1 MLLDRPTNSNFLI
14 VVKFKSK
21 AEYRSRVLFET
32 IRPSFVG
39 SFLRFS
45 KQLNHLY
52 VDIEID
58 LDNISK
64 QFKNFGNETGHLHEK
79 MINNFSE
86 SLEIFKYWA
95 KLCGVR
101 SKC

>member
-1 MLLDRPTNSNFLI
+1 MLLHRAKNSNFFI
-14 VVKFKSK
+14 AVKFKSK
-21 AEYRSRVLFET
+21 AEYRSRLLFET

-64 QFKNFGNETGHLHEK
+64 QFKDVGHETGHLHEK
-79 MINNFSE
+79 MIDNFSE
-86 SLEIFKYWA
+86 PLEIFKY
-95 KLCGVR
+95 
-101 SKC
+101 